1 MIKTVIMIIALVL
14 IIIEQVILIYKYF
27 KPHGI
32 LHIDE
37 YQDKDVYRL
46 LYLIPVEN
54 LKKYRRFNFKVEVQK
69 WSGLSEMPEG
79 DYEIFN

>member
-1 MIKTVIMIIALVL
+1 MIKTVAIIIIIIL
-14 IIIEQVILIYKYF
+14 IAIEQVILIYKHF
-27 KPHGI
+27 RPHGI

-46 LYLIPVEN
+46 LYLVPVEN
-54 LKKYRRFNFKVEVQK
+54 LKKYQRFNFKVEVQK
-69 WSGLSEMPEG
+69 WSGLSEMPEE